1 MNRYLRTIILIL
13 SLLTIIG
20 LGLCWGFRF
29 EIHYY
34 RNRAL
39 LDAAAARYQVPPALV
54 ASLIWQ
60 ETRFNPTCRGKAGEI
75 GLMQIMPQS
84 AAEWAKA
91 EHIAGFDPHSL
102 FDPGTNMLAGTWYL
116 ARALTRWSAQTDPVP
131 YALAEYNAGRS
142 NVIRW
147 ERNTAQR
154 PGMFTE
160 SISYPG
166 TRSYVRNILLNYR
179 TFGKPWERW

>member
-20 LGLCWGFRF
+20 LGLYWGFRF

-39 LDAAAARYQVPPALV
+39 LDAVAARYQVPPALI

-60 ETRFNPTCRGKAGEI
+60 ETRFNSACRGKAGEI
-75 GLMQIMPQS
+75 GLMQIRPQS

-91 EHIAGFDPHSL
+91 EHIAGFDPQSL

-116 ARALTRWSAQTDPVP
+116 ARALTRWSAQTDPAP

-147 ERNTAQR
+147 ERNTAHR
-154 PGMFTE
+154 PELFIE

-179 TFGKPWERW
+179 TFGKPWKRW